1 MHNSPQNERLIEIL
15 SSKEKNPEILE
26 EAVQI
31 MKDAGS
37 IDYARSYAQDL
48 VSRAKERLVKVLEPS
63 NGRAILISMADWF
76 VDRLK

>member
-1 MHNSPQNERLIEIL
+1 
-15 SSKEKNPEILE
+15 
-26 EAVQI
+26 